1 MDYIGAFLVF
11 LGALLAIKGATWNDE
26 EKGWR
31 KITAIGWA
39 SSIIALMGLIVAFYQ
54 IHTSNLSSSQKSK
67 ELKTILRNSEV
78 TSEQLK
84 QYQEVVSEI
93 RAHSE
98 RQLQTTMIQYVVLSP
113 DQIWEAPNIIYPGSI
128 VEFFLWKGALELQ
141 YGARRVFVRSSWN
154 NHVRIPIIG
163 NSGEELRWKVKNVS
177 GYKDEGKIMVVSTPR
192 IRSSDWSWLEEKLDK
207 LPE

>member
-1 MDYIGAFLVF
+1 
-11 LGALLAIKGATWNDE
+11 
-26 EKGWR
+26 
-31 KITAIGWA
+31 
-39 SSIIALMGLIVAFYQ
+39 
-54 IHTSNLSSSQKSK
+54 
-67 ELKTILRNSEV
+67 
-78 TSEQLK
+78 
-84 QYQEVVSEI
+84 EI

-141 YGARRVFVRSSWN
+141 YGARRVFVRSSRN